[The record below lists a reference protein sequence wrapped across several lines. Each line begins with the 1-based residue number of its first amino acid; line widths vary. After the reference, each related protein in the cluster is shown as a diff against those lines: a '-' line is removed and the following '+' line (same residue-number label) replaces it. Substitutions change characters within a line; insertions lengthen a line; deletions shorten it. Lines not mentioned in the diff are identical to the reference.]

1 MDPHRETEPRQ
12 IQRRSRNACD
22 ACRARKVKC
31 LYEGDGKCQACIEL
45 AVPCTRNRPRKKRG
59 PPNRY
64 RIVDHLQ
71 NCCQEEIVDLPSTSP
86 TSTSTTAITPNSTS
100 TYLAPLSIL
109 DQIAPRETIR
119 RIIDDWF
126 NLIHSVCP
134 IHHRANF
141 LKRLGNGDLDNDPE
155 FLAVVISLCC
165 ATVSSLPRKAA
176 VDYPD
181 VTVKRCFE
189 VIQYHRLLDNYR
201 SISLQWCQAKYHL
214 STSFVAEESLI
225 SFRLLGE
232 VTTGIKYLVSYELPN
247 MSRIEAELAKRLHCL
262 VLCGLCTWSIYG
274 RPNIGLISAQD
285 NIQAIKP
292 LDLNDTELDPTNID
306 PSNPWH
312 GDTVTYVPGLNYL
325 THLFYLW
332 HSSQQTSPLSV
343 PHIQQHMAYIQRAL
357 DTLPPELRWR
367 GGLSRPPGSNFG
379 TDVQTAN
386 LYITQLHIR
395 SSLLEQMYTLSKSL
409 PTSPA
414 LDGRSVA
421 QGLNLHKDEIR
432 KQRAEIVKDLLEIL
446 YHMSEETLEANGHS
460 LVPKVRDIGSALL
473 DEMRVGDSQLNSSET
488 DGSGAFSAQEA
499 SMDLR
504 KLLEKLER
512 LDFRPWDDGY
522 QRRSFITSSA
532 LRL

>member
-1 MDPHRETEPRQ
+1 MDPPQSQPRQ

-31 LYEGDGKCQACIEL
+31 LYEGEQTCQACIEL
-45 AVPCTRNRPRKKRG
+45 SVPCTRNRPRKKRG

-64 RIVDHLQ
+64 VIGLT
-71 NCCQEEIVDLPSTSP
+71 ETEVDLPSTSP

-100 TYLAPLSIL
+100 TYLPSLPIL
-109 DQIAPRETIR
+109 DQIAPPE
-119 RIIDDWF
+119 IIKCILDDWF

-134 IHHRANF
+134 IHHRSNF
-141 LKRLGNGDLDNDPE
+141 LKRLADGDVEKDPE

-189 VIQYHRLLDNYR
+189 AIQYHRLLDNYR

-214 STSFVAEESLI
+214 STSFVGEESMI

-232 VTTGIKYLVSYELPN
+232 VATGIKYLVCYDMPN
-247 MSRIEAELAKRLHCL
+247 MSRIEAELAKRLYCL
-262 VLCGLCTWSIYG
+262 IFCGLCTWSIYG
-274 RPNIGLISAQD
+274 RPCIVILSPQD
-285 NIQAIKP
+285 NIQAMKP
-292 LDLNDTELDPTNID
+292 SDVNDTELDPTNID

-332 HSSQQTSPLSV
+332 HSSQQISPLSV
-343 PHIQQHMAYIQRAL
+343 PHIQQHMAYVQRAL
-357 DTLPPELRWR
+357 DTLPPSLRWR

-395 SSLLEQMYTLSKSL
+395 SSLLEQMYTLSKSV

-414 LDGRSVA
+414 LDGRETHL
-421 QGLNLHKDEIR
+421 GLNIHKDEIR

-473 DEMRVGDSQLNSSET
+473 DEMRVGDSQLNSNDN
-488 DGSGAFSAQEA
+488 DGNGAFGAQEA
-499 SMDLR
+499 SLDLR
-504 KLLEKLER
+504 RLLEKLER
-512 LDFRPWDDGY
+512 LDFRPWDEGY
-522 QRRSFITSSA
+522 QRRSFIGSSA
-532 LRL
+532 LGM

>member
-1 MDPHRETEPRQ
+1 MEMENAKHALSSQFHVLGTDPGRREVRQ
-12 IQRRSRNACD
+12 IGLTQTEA
-22 ACRARKVKC
+22 
-31 LYEGDGKCQACIEL
+31 
-45 AVPCTRNRPRKKRG
+45 
-59 PPNRY
+59 
-64 RIVDHLQ
+64 
-71 NCCQEEIVDLPSTSP
+71 DLPSTSP
-86 TSTSTTAITPNSTS
+86 TSTSTAAITPSSTS
-100 TYLAPLSIL
+100 TYLPPLPIL
-109 DQIAPRETIR
+109 DQIAPFETIR

-126 NLIHSVCP
+126 SLIHSVCP

-141 LKRLGNGDLDNDPE
+141 LKRLGNGNLDHDPE

-176 VDYPD
+176 IDYPD

-189 VIQYHRLLDNYR
+189 IIQYHRLLDNYR
-201 SISLQWCQAKYHL
+201 SMSLQWCQAKYHL
-214 STSFVAEESLI
+214 STSFMTEESII

-232 VTTGIKYLVSYELPN
+232 VTTGIKYLVNYELPN
-247 MSRIEAELAKRLHCL
+247 MSRLGAELAKRLHCL
-262 VLCGLCTWSIYG
+262 ILCGLCTYSIYG

-285 NIQAIKP
+285 NIQATKP
-292 LDLNDTELDPTNID
+292 LDMNDTELDPTNID
-306 PSNPWH
+306 PSNLWH

-332 HSSQQTSPLSV
+332 HSSQQTFPLSV
-343 PHIQQHMAYIQRAL
+343 PHIQQHMTYIQRAL

-414 LDGRSVA
+414 LDGRIAS
-421 QGLNLHKDEIR
+421 QSPNLHKDEIR

-473 DEMRVGDSQLNSSET
+473 DEMRVGDSQLNSGES
-488 DGSGAFSAQEA
+488 DGSGAFSSQEA
-499 SMDLR
+499 SLDLR
-504 KLLEKLER
+504 RLLEKLER

-522 QRRSFITSSA
+522 QRRSFITSDT
-532 LRL
+532 LRM